1 MTSSK
6 IITQERAIVLT
17 QKHLIWDLP
26 LRLFHWSFAIT
37 ILAAWYTSEQKGE
50 LVELHMQLGYVALGL
65 LIFRILWGIV
75 GPKHARF
82 SQFIPSPKTVI
93 HYIKNLKNNEFKDNN
108 AGHNPLGALMV
119 VLMITLVSLQAI
131 SGLFINDDIFSS
143 GPYYGSLSKEFEKVM
158 FFLHHNTFDF
168 MIAAIVLHLAAI
180 AYYWR
185 VKKQNLVLPMI
196 TGKKS
201 SQLMSTTDAIPHS
214 KIMLAIII
222 AIACTAF
229 IYWLVVINV
238 PVVEEYYY

>member
-1 MTSSK
+1 VT
-6 IITQERAIVLT
+6 ALT

-26 LRLFHWSFAIT
+26 LRIFHWSFAST
-37 ILAAWYTSEQKGE
+37 VLGAWYTSEQEGE
-50 LVELHMQLGYVALGL
+50 FIDLHMQLGYVALGL
-65 LIFRILWGIV
+65 LIFRILWGVI

-82 SQFIPSPKTVI
+82 SQFIPSPRKLI
-93 HYIKNLKNNEFKDNN
+93 HYVKGSNQGSNYQAS

-119 VLMITLVSLQAI
+119 VLMIVLISLQAI

-143 GPYYGSLSKEFEKVM
+143 GPYYGSFSKEFEQVM
-158 FFLHHNTFDF
+158 SFLHHNTFNF
-168 MIAAIVLHLAAI
+168 MIAAIALHLGAI

-185 VKKQNLVLPMI
+185 VKKKNLILPMI

-201 SQLMSTTDAIPHS
+201 AHLISESDVIPHS
-214 KIMLAIII
+214 KVLLAIVV

-238 PVVEEYYY
+238 PVVEEFYY